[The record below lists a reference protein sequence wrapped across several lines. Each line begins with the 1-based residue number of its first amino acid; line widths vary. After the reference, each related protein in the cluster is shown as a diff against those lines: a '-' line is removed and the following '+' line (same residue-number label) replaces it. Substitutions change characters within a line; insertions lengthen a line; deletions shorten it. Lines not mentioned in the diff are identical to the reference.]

1 MKTFEEIR
9 IDTLSDDQ
17 LLTEISLGKISSTG
31 MMMRLLTQV
40 NKFKDKELGKILRTL
55 GILIYITSLQ
65 HKPTPKRKNELNKN
79 KEFKRKRIK
88 TW

>member
-1 MKTFEEIR
+1 MKTFDEMK
-9 IDTLSDDQ
+9 LSSFSDQ
-17 LLTEISLGKISSTG
+17 ELLTEISLGKVSSTLMIG
-31 MMMRLLTQV
+31 RLLTQI